1 MHVQRVACL
10 ALYYWHLL
18 KSVNRAAEAVC
29 FALCWSTLWQT
40 LRTLW
45 ALEGVYI
52 AGCHLVGLA
61 LLVFSIVDMGF
72 LGFMWVALLCFPFG
86 LLQVLENFS
95 CWVVGASGDGRCLLL
110 WFTPVIQETEVQR
123 VLLARSMSGQ
133 WEVAEPGW
141 KPDPLD

>member
-1 MHVQRVACL
+1 
-10 ALYYWHLL
+10 
-18 KSVNRAAEAVC
+18 
-29 FALCWSTLWQT
+29 
-40 LRTLW
+40 
-45 ALEGVYI
+45 
-52 AGCHLVGLA
+52 
-61 LLVFSIVDMGF
+61 MGF

-133 WEVAEPGW
+133 WEVAEPG
-141 KPDPLD
+141 